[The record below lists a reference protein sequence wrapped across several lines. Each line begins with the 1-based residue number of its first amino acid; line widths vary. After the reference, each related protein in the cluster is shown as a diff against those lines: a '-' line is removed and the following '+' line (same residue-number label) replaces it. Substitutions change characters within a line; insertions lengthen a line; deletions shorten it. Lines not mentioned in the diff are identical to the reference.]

1 MIFVLL
7 VLAVAAGVLSPYIAV
22 VRKRKK
28 MIKRLTYVARKNG
41 FRVRQSR
48 RFVCISPNRGRK
60 YDMLFES
67 RECAY
72 AVKLWSA
79 VRRNS
84 TLCIRGGK
92 VSEHVL
98 LPQVL
103 DTEQCAERRMG
114 VAERAV
120 PVTANPFR
128 LRHIKPVTNVL
139 LYYPPNKD
147 IICFSKNSTKRV
159 RIGDRVFDK
168 LLCSPGKLEE
178 LLAASGNG
186 YTPGA
191 DKSLNLFQNDTPV
204 KS

>member
-60 YDMLFES
+60 YDLLFES

-79 VRRNS
+79 VRKNG
-84 TLCIRGGK
+84 TLCIRNGK
-92 VSEHVL
+92 VSESVS

-103 DTEQCAERRMG
+103 DTEQHTERRMG

-120 PVTANPFR
+120 PVTVNPFR
-128 LRHIKPVTNVL
+128 IRHIKPVTNVL
-139 LYYPPNKD
+139 LYYPPNKE
-147 IICFSKNSTKRV
+147 IIYFSKSGTKRI
-159 RIGDRVFDK
+159 RTGDKLFGK
-168 LLCSPGKLEE
+168 LLCSPGKFEE

-186 YTPGA
+186 HRQNA
-191 DKSLNLFQNDTPV
+191 EQSLKLKETAVQ
-204 KS
+204 